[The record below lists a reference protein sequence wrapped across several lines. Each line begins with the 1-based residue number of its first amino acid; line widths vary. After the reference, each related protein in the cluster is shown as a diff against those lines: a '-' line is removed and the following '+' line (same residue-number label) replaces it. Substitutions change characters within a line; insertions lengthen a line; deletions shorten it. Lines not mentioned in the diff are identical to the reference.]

1 MWINEELLE
10 ARYYRNLSKQYGKSV
25 NDLASS
31 IFDHLLMV
39 YTLYHVK
46 PKVAKKYSADM
57 MKNVQFD
64 GFRQSMPDFYNLLT
78 LVIQQK
84 KYADK
89 LFNNWDIKLP
99 ELRIKRVFRQ
109 IAQEELDL
117 GQMDQL
123 LMILQRMF
131 KGLLSGDQLI
141 IRRILNN
148 WSKANST
155 QRQFAVNRLVQTMRR
170 PINTD
175 LYELFKTNTKDFQKK
190 TK

>member
-1 MWINEELLE
+1 M
-10 ARYYRNLSKQYGKSV
+10 LSCGLISFQNFK
-25 NDLASS
+25 
-31 IFDHLLMV
+31 
-39 YTLYHVK
+39 
-46 PKVAKKYSADM
+46 
-57 MKNVQFD
+57 
-64 GFRQSMPDFYNLLT
+64 GFRQSQTDLYNIIT
-78 LVIQQK
+78 LITEQK

-109 IAQEELDL
+109 MAQEELDL

-175 LYELFKTNTKDFQKK
+175 LYELFKANTKDFQKK

>member
-31 IFDHLLMV
+31 IFDHVLMV

-46 PKVAKKYSADM
+46 PTVAKKYSADM

-109 IAQEELDL
+109 IAQEQLDL

-148 WSKANST
+148 WSKANAT
-155 QRQFAVNRLVQTMRR
+155 QRQYAVNRLVQTMRR

-175 LYELFKTNTKDFQKK
+175 LYELFKANTKDFQKK

>member
-1 MWINEELLE
+1 M
-10 ARYYRNLSKQYGKSV
+10 
-25 NDLASS
+25 
-31 IFDHLLMV
+31 
-39 YTLYHVK
+39 
-46 PKVAKKYSADM
+46 
-57 MKNVQFD
+57 
-64 GFRQSMPDFYNLLT
+64 
-78 LVIQQK
+78 
-84 KYADK
+84 
-89 LFNNWDIKLP
+89 
-99 ELRIKRVFRQ
+99 
-109 IAQEELDL
+109 AQEELDL

-175 LYELFKTNTKDFQKK
+175 LYELFKANTKDFQKK

>member
-31 IFDHLLMV
+31 IFDHLLMM

-46 PKVAKKYSADM
+46 HKVAKKYSADM

-109 IAQEELDL
+109 MAQEELDL

-175 LYELFKTNTKDFQKK
+175 LYELFKANTKDFQKK